1 MLKPLT
7 IDDKPVFDSYACQ
20 ADTKLSNYAFA
31 SNWIW
36 QDLFDFQ
43 WTVINDQFC
52 LFARQIDSFFM
63 PIMPMGRQLNQNTIR
78 YVWDFMISNS
88 RNDQIVRIEAVPE
101 EKLPLFHLLG
111 FQPFLKETEYLYDR
125 NQLTYLRGNSYKSK
139 RSSINSLIRSEQDL
153 RIDTYQPAMFDQC
166 LELYHRWQ
174 LERQTKYDETIY
186 QAMLADSLIA
196 HKSSLIHFEQLE
208 LVGLLGYINGELK
221 AYTCGYQL
229 NPQIFCILFE
239 VVDLEV
245 KGLPQFIFREFCR
258 SRTECQLSTMGDS
271 NLENLRKVK
280 LSYRPIQTIPVYNVR
295 YEE

>member
-1 MLKPLT
+1 
-7 IDDKPVFDSYACQ
+7 
-20 ADTKLSNYAFA
+20 
-31 SNWIW
+31 
-36 QDLFDFQ
+36 
-43 WTVINDQFC
+43 
-52 LFARQIDSFFM
+52 
-63 PIMPMGRQLNQNTIR
+63 
-78 YVWDFMISNS
+78 
-88 RNDQIVRIEAVPE
+88 
-101 EKLPLFHLLG
+101 
-111 FQPFLKETEYLYDR
+111 
-125 NQLTYLRGNSYKSK
+125 
-139 RSSINSLIRSEQDL
+139 
-153 RIDTYQPAMFDQC
+153 
-166 LELYHRWQ
+166 
-174 LERQTKYDETIY
+174 
-186 QAMLADSLIA
+186 MLADSLIA